1 MGEHPTGLDRLARF
15 EAWKASAPRR
25 QTSYEIIAELEEIAV
40 RINGGAK
47 LPRPYPLQNG
57 ESQ

>member
-15 EAWKASAPRR
+15 EAWKASAPKR
-25 QTSYEIIAELEEIAV
+25 QTSLEVIAEIEAIAR

-57 ESQ
+57 ESR